1 MLAPCST
8 YTSTGTCGAFLTAA
22 NRDPAIFGAACNSSV
37 LTITADLSIHGLG
50 IQCQNPITGAA
61 IGNASLSVVLSVN
74 VTTVLYQNNSV
85 YDVELFWTH
94 RQQSCSVPQYTVMV
108 ASATSTDTYMVA
120 DTYCNQQFLLIHHR
134 SHVSQPLYSKLVSPI
149 PSLPVGLAGPGYLSS
164 INGPS
169 VSVSLQG
176 LTRGQMYYCKAAAT
190 NTNSNNCA
198 GPVVGGVKMFITMTT
213 YNMFSIC
220 KSVT

>member
-61 IGNASLSVVLSVN
+61 IGNASLSVVRVPTPVLQVGQSN
-74 VTTVLYQNNSV
+74 VSGNTATIPCTFLDGSSHYCMVC
-85 YDVELFWTH
+85 
-94 RQQSCSVPQYTVMV
+94 CS
-108 ASATSTDTYMVA
+108 
-120 DTYCNQQFLLIHHR
+120 
-134 SHVSQPLYSKLVSPI
+134 